1 MKNFTELEDLVQ
13 NRRQFKTM
21 KRKSSP
27 RRKSINVPL
36 FIVEGFTE
44 ENYLKTLQ
52 KIYDK
57 SASIEN
63 CKGGGAKSVLL
74 KAEELVMS
82 EAEYYNSFIII
93 YDLDTYSTIDEPLK
107 NQIHS
112 TDNVNIL
119 EFDPCF
125 ENWLLLHF
133 QNKKIKTLNCDKCIA
148 TLKKYIPNYEKNNF
162 RLLEKFVNKD
172 KFNLV
177 CEKHPIIGKILKEY
191 FF

>member
-1 MKNFTELEDLVQ
+1 
-13 NRRQFKTM
+13 M

-36 FIVEGFTE
+36 FIVEGYTE
-44 ENYLKTLQ
+44 ENYIKTLQ

-74 KAEELVMS
+74 KAEDMIIS

-93 YDLDTYSTIDEPLK
+93 YDLDTYSTLDEQLK
-107 NQIHS
+107 SKIQN

-119 EFDPCF
+119 ELDPCF

-133 QNKKIKTLNCDKCIA
+133 QSKKIKTINCDKCIA
-148 TLKKYIPNYEKNNF
+148 ALKKHISNYEKNNF
-162 RLLEKFVNKD
+162 RLLEKFVSDSTFNKACI
-172 KFNLV
+172 KQPKVGN
-177 CEKHPIIGKILKEY
+177 ILKKY
-191 FF
+191 F

>member
-1 MKNFTELEDLVQ
+1 
-13 NRRQFKTM
+13 M

-36 FIVEGFTE
+36 FIVEGYTE
-44 ENYLKTLQ
+44 ENYIKTLQ

-57 SASIEN
+57 SVSIEN

-74 KAEELVMS
+74 KAEDMIVS

-93 YDLDTYSTIDEPLK
+93 YDLDTYSVIDEQLK
-107 NQIHS
+107 SKIQN
-112 TDNVNIL
+112 TDHVNIL

-133 QNKKIKTLNCDKCIA
+133 QNKKIKTVNCDKCIA
-148 TLKKYIPNYEKNNF
+148 TLKKHIPNYEKNNF
-162 RLLEKFVNKD
+162 RQLEKFVDDSTFNKACD
-172 KFNLV
+172 KQPEVGN
-177 CEKHPIIGKILKEY
+177 ILKKY
-191 FF
+191 F